1 MSIHIYP
8 SQKQI
13 KGNFNGGEIMEN
25 KPIQMSHDHTKL
37 QPYSN
42 IFYWAH
48 AWAEV
53 TSTIGLH
60 PHQAFEIVSFV
71 LTGTVEHYD
80 TKNKTWLPLQA
91 GDVQIIRAGNGISH
105 AEKMLE
111 GTHMFQIWFDPNINI
126 SLLQPA
132 TYNDY
137 KSSEFAVIEEPGK
150 TIKVLKGEGA
160 PLEMM
165 TPGLSIQQL
174 TLAPQLHTLELN
186 NTHSHAFYV
195 ISGQVT
201 TEKGLIDKDD
211 FFIVDEGG
219 AFTFTTEVE
228 TQLFLISA
236 LKTLD
241 YTTYAAGNN

>member
-13 KGNFNGGEIMEN
+13 KGNFNGGEILEN
-25 KPIQMSHDHTKL
+25 KPIQMSPDASKL

-71 LTGTVEHYD
+71 LEGTVEHYD

-105 AEKMLE
+105 AEKMHQ
-111 GTHMFQIWFDPNINI
+111 GTHMFQIWFDPDINK

-137 KSSEFAVIEEPGK
+137 PVASFPVLKEEGRS
-150 TIKVLKGEGA
+150 IKVLKGDNA

-165 TPGLSIQQL
+165 TPGIEIKQYQL
-174 TLAPQLHTLELN
+174 DAGAHTFELN
-186 NTHSHAFYV
+186 DTHSHAFYV
-195 ISGQVT
+195 IDGAISTKQGV
-201 TEKGLIDKDD
+201 INKDD
-211 FFIVDEGG
+211 FFIIDAGG
-219 AFTFTTEVE
+219 TFEFTADSNSNVF
-228 TQLFLISA
+228 QISA
-236 LKTLD
+236 LKKID
-241 YTTYAAGNN
+241 YTTYAASRN

>member
-105 AEKMLE
+105 AEKMHA
-111 GTHMFQIWFDPNINI
+111 GTHMFQIWFDPNINL

-137 KSSEFAVIEEPGK
+137 KSSEFPIIEEQGK

-174 TLAPQLHTLELN
+174 TLAPQLHTMELN
-186 NTHSHAFYV
+186 DTHSHAFYV

-201 TEKGLIDKDD
+201 TDKGLIDKDD

-219 AFTFTTEVE
+219 KFTFTAEVE

>member
-111 GTHMFQIWFDPNINI
+111 GTHMFQIWLIRISICRCFNLQLITTINRV
-126 SLLQPA
+126 SFQLLRSREKQ
-132 TYNDY
+132 
-137 KSSEFAVIEEPGK
+137 
-150 TIKVLKGEGA
+150 LKC
-160 PLEMM
+160 
-165 TPGLSIQQL
+165 
-174 TLAPQLHTLELN
+174 
-186 NTHSHAFYV
+186 
-195 ISGQVT
+195 
-201 TEKGLIDKDD
+201 
-211 FFIVDEGG
+211 
-219 AFTFTTEVE
+219 
-228 TQLFLISA
+228 
-236 LKTLD
+236 
-241 YTTYAAGNN
+241 

>member
-8 SQKQI
+8 VQKQI
-13 KGNFNGGEIMEN
+13 TGNFNGGEILEN
-25 KPIQMSHDHTKL
+25 KPIQMSPDATKL

-48 AWAEV
+48 AWGEI

-60 PHQAFEIVSFV
+60 PHQAFEIVSFI
-71 LTGTVEHYD
+71 LEGTVEHYD

-105 AEKMLE
+105 AEKMHK
-111 GTHMFQIWFDPNINI
+111 GTHMFQIWFDPDINK

-137 KSSEFAVIEEPGK
+137 PADTFPVINEPGK
-150 TIKVLKGEGA
+150 KVKILKGELA

-165 TPGLSIQQL
+165 TPGLTIQQIEFEAG
-174 TLAPQLHTLELN
+174 THTIELDAERV
-186 NTHSHAFYV
+186 HSFYV
-195 ISGQVT
+195 ISGNLL
-201 TEKGLIDKDD
+201 TEKGQLNKDD
-211 FFIVDEGG
+211 FFVIDEAGNYSFEINE
-219 AFTFTTEVE
+219 AST
-228 TQLFLISA
+228 LFLISA
-236 LKTLD
+236 LKEPGYL
-241 YTTYAAGNN
+241 TYAASRS

>member
-8 SQKQI
+8 VQKQI
-13 KGNFNGGEIMEN
+13 TGNFNGGEILEN
-25 KPIQMSHDHTKL
+25 KPIQLSPDSSKM

-48 AWAEV
+48 AWGVV

-71 LTGTVEHYD
+71 LSGTVEHYD
-80 TKNKTWLPLQA
+80 TKNKSWIPLNE

-105 AEKMLE
+105 AEKL
-111 GTHMFQIWFDPNINI
+111 HKDAHIFQIWFDPDINK

-137 KSSEFAVIEEPGK
+137 AAADFPVTEENGL
-150 TIKVLKGEGA
+150 TVTTLKGENA

-165 TPGLSIQQL
+165 TPGLIIKRYAVKKGTHKIHL
-174 TLAPQLHTLELN
+174 TDEHI
-186 NTHSHAFYV
+186 HSFYV
-195 ISGQVT
+195 ISGEITIKTGQ
-201 TEKGLIDKDD
+201 ISKDD
-211 FFIVDEGG
+211 FFVIDEGG
-219 AFTFTTEVE
+219 EFEFTSQE
-228 TQLFLISA
+228 TDLFLISA
-236 LKTLD
+236 LKNID
-241 YTTYAAGNN
+241 YTTYAASRN